1 MEWSKLSE
9 NGTSARS
16 PAPVPGTASVSQ
28 NTKQNQYKSR
38 IHISNKTNF
47 FLKMCCHKKEIS
59 AVQLNFNLDINL
71 FNVTI
76 YYLNFIKVLFGLSFK
91 KIRIRGESANR
102 TQY

>member
-1 MEWSKLSE
+1 
-9 NGTSARS
+9 
-16 PAPVPGTASVSQ
+16 
-28 NTKQNQYKSR
+28 
-38 IHISNKTNF
+38 
-47 FLKMCCHKKEIS
+47 MCCHKKEIS

-91 KIRIRGESANR
+91 KIRIRGESSNR